1 MNIPSNKSDFQQLRK
16 DLNMTPM
23 QMMHE
28 MGWKPKKM
36 EEIESGK
43 VKMTDKEESVFYR
56 MVLAR
61 MDAMKEFGGC
71 NDSPN
76 FKAW

>member
-1 MNIPSNKSDFQQLRK
+1 MKMPNTRSDFQKLRK

-43 VKMTDKEESVFYR
+43 QQMTDDEQLRFSR
-56 MVLAR
+56 MVNNR
-61 MDAMKEFGGC
+61 FQAMKEFGGC